1 MDSVGE
7 LTVAEPAVSQATD
20 RAAWLNER
28 KKGIGG
34 SDVAA
39 ILGLSKW
46 STPYQVYADKRGEAE
61 DKPGNVDMLIGT
73 MLEPW
78 LFDEYKRVEGADIQK
93 IDEILYDKEYP
104 FLFAN
109 VDGLR
114 EDRVVEFKTARDDSE
129 WGQPGTDQC
138 PAAYVLQ
145 VQHYM
150 RVADKPLCD
159 LGVLFKSSRV
169 PELVIYRIERDDELL
184 GMVIPKLVEFWNCV
198 VEGVAPAA
206 ISSDDAN
213 WKYRKSEPKAISA
226 TDDIAKSAS
235 DLRRVK
241 DAMATL
247 KEQQDLLEARIKEY
261 MQTNDVLKSGSD
273 ILATWKTAKG
283 ATKIDVDRL
292 RAEQPKLAEQY
303 SKTFPGVRKFLL
315 K

>member
-1 MDSVGE
+1 MD

-46 STPYQVYADKRGEAE
+46 STPFQVYADKRGESE

-206 ISSDDAN
+206 ISSDDAT
-213 WKYRKSEPKAISA
+213 WKYKKSIPKSVDA
-226 TDDIAKSAS
+226 TDEI
-235 DLRRVK
+235 DLALAELKRVR
-241 DAMATL
+241 
-247 KEQQDLLEARIKEY
+247 EQIKELEFKESNLEGTIKEF
-261 MQTNDVLKSGSD
+261 MQTADVLTSCGVVVT
-273 ILATWKTAKG
+273 TWKSNRDGMKL
-283 ATKIDVDRL
+283 DLDRL
-292 RAEQPKLAEQY
+292 RAEQPDI
-303 SKTFPGVRKFLL
+303 VRKYSVEKPGARVF
-315 K
+315 KVK

>member
-1 MDSVGE
+1 MDLIVE
-7 LTVAEPAVSQATD
+7 EPVVAQVSD
-20 RAAWLNER
+20 REAWLNER

-61 DKPGNVDMLIGT
+61 DRPGNVDMLIGT

-93 IDEILYDKEYP
+93 IGEILYDKEYP

-159 LGVLFKSSRV
+159 IGVLFKSSRV
-169 PELVIYRIERDDELL
+169 PELVIYRVERDDELL
-184 GMVIPKLVEFWNCV
+184 AMVVPKLVEFWQCV
-198 VEGVAPAA
+198 VDGVAPVA

-213 WKYRKSEPKAISA
+213 WKYRKSEPSAIAA
-226 TDDIAKSAS
+226 TDEIAETAAILRQVKA
-235 DLRRVK
+235 DLK
-241 DAMATL
+241 DL
-247 KEQQDLLEARIKEY
+247 EEQKDVLEAKIKEY
-261 MQTNDVLKSGSD
+261 MQTNDVLKCGSE

-283 ATKIDVDRL
+283 ATKIDADRL
-292 RAEQPKLAEQY
+292 RAEQPDLAKQY

>member
-1 MDSVGE
+1 MDLIVE
-7 LTVAEPAVSQATD
+7 EPAVAQVSD
-20 RAAWLNER
+20 RDAWLNER

-78 LFDEYKRVEGADIQK
+78 LFEEYKRVEGADIQK
-93 IDEILYDKEYP
+93 IDKILYDKEYP

-129 WGQPGTDQC
+129 WGQPGTDQI
-138 PAAYVLQ
+138 PGAYLLQ
-145 VQHYM
+145 TQHYM
-150 RVADKPLCD
+150 RVTQKPLCD
-159 LGVLFKSSRV
+159 LGVLFKNSRV

-226 TDDIAKSAS
+226 TDEIAKAAA

-241 DAMATL
+241 DALVTL
-247 KEQQDLLEARIKEY
+247 KEQQDLLEAKIKEY
-261 MQTNDVLKSGSD
+261 MQTNDVLKSGSE

-283 ATKIDVDRL
+283 ATKIDADRL

>member
-1 MDSVGE
+1 ME
-7 LTVAEPAVSQATD
+7 LTVAEPAVSQVSD

-46 STPYQVYADKRGEAE
+46 STPFQVYADKRGEAE

-78 LFDEYKRVEGADIQK
+78 LFEEYKRVEGADIQK
-93 IDEILYDKEYP
+93 IDEILYDDEYP

-114 EDRVVEFKTARDDSE
+114 PDRVVEFKTARDDSE
-129 WGQPGTDQC
+129 WGQPGTDQV
-138 PAAYVLQ
+138 PTPYFLQ
-145 VQHYM
+145 TQHYM
-150 RVADKPLCD
+150 RVTKKPLCD

-169 PELVIYRIERDDELL
+169 PELVIYRIERNEEVLDA
-184 GMVIPKLVEFWNCV
+184 VIPKLVEFWNCV

-226 TDDIAKSAS
+226 SDDIAKSAA

-247 KEQQDLLEARIKEY
+247 KEQQDLLEAKIKEY
-261 MQTNDVLKSGSD
+261 MQTNDVLKSGSE
-273 ILATWKTAKG
+273 ILATWKTANG
-283 ATKIDVDRL
+283 ATKIDADRL